1 MAQYQP
7 SPQQMDQRL
16 LLQLLLYMAAQ
27 QQQGPQQRPGNQ
39 TSDVQQ
45 FLDYIKKAKSTYDDA
60 KTLYNA
66 GSSAYS
72 YLFPTYNAATQA
84 AWNAGAG
91 EAAQAAWNAGANTAW
106 NSGEA
111 ANAAWN
117 AGADAATPG
126 LTEGGSLTSAGNVL
140 GGLGGAYM
148 AYTGANQV
156 LNANKV
162 GGAKGRVG
170 GLMGGGTAGLGAGL
184 AVNALGLALGP
195 VGWAAL
201 LGGAL
206 LGGGLAGWRIGDK
219 DMYKTEGKRLG
230 KLLKQ
235 GVDIPEWLQGPRWL
249 KKGRSKQ
256 DLINPYLP
264 KDFIG
269 KDPKYGWTNNKF
281 AESRNVADLRPEDI
295 WGYSAFFDR
304 YGNDWL
310 KKFSEQQRRDIA
322 QSALNRGAVREHHGT
337 IDIDWTPELQG
348 DTSRVLGPNYKIPV
362 VTPQANQPAPPQQN
376 RPQEPLKIDWDKIVN
391 YPGPLNRPQEPLPIN
406 GNMDPFNKN
415 TNPSPQLPPPGQYTR
430 VSPGVYLDS
439 NGRTVLQH
447 QRKLK

>member
-1 MAQYQP
+1 MAQYYP
-7 SPQQMDQRL
+7 PRQQMDQRA
-16 LLQLLLYMAAQ
+16 LLQLLLLMAAQ
-27 QQQGPQQRPGNQ
+27 QQQQQGGQARGGNEP
-39 TSDVQQ
+39 SGIQQ
-45 FLDYIKKAKSTYDDA
+45 FLDYVKKAKSTYEDGR
-60 KTLYNA
+60 TLYDA
-66 GSSAYS
+66 GASAYN
-72 YLFPTYNAATQA
+72 YFFPTYNAATQA

-117 AGADAATPG
+117 AGADAASGVTQGSGSTASGFAEYAPWLAVAASALNSGQALLNKNATDEQKAYEGAMAVPRAVAAYYTLG
-126 LTEGGSLTSAGNVL
+126 LSTLGEGLARK
-140 GGLGGAYM
+140 
-148 AYTGANQV
+148 QW
-156 LNANKV
+156 
-162 GGAKGRVG
+162 
-170 GLMGGGTAGLGAGL
+170 GGTMKKVDKFLMNNPLSPVAGFML
-184 AVNALGLALGP
+184 ASKL
-195 VGWAAL
+195 WTS
-201 LGGAL
+201 
-206 LGGGLAGWRIGDK
+206 DK
-219 DMYKTEGKRLG
+219 WKTEGKRLKG
-230 KLLKQ
+230 LQKKGIEIPDFLTLPMQLKQ
-235 GVDIPEWLQGPRWL
+235 GRRKEQLV
-249 KKGRSKQ
+249 
-256 DLINPYLP
+256 NPYLP

-322 QSALNRGAVREHHGT
+322 QSALNRGAVKEHHGT

-348 DTSRVLGPNYKIPV
+348 DTSNILGSNYKKPTVIPL
-362 VTPQANQPAPPQQN
+362 ANNPAPPQQN
-376 RPQEPLKIDWDKIVN
+376 RPLT
-391 YPGPLNRPQEPLPIN
+391 PLPIN